1 MKDATRKTLKHTIIA
16 AALVV
21 AFAPFVPATAAGVQP
36 VFDPVKT
43 APAPAIQS
51 DANISA
57 AVVYVTAVYPEP
69 AAPAGFIGK
78 IKARFEKKDTH
89 MDYHAVGVYVG
100 NNLVLTTNA
109 SFQEGA
115 KYRVTLAYGNG
126 FDATPYRQQDGLMLL
141 RLTSPG
147 VLPVPV
153 KIASKRSTIGDD
165 VVVFAQTSD
174 TLIDK
179 RYTVMSRAYVN
190 SSQPIRFF
198 LDPKA
203 APLMSIKTDRTV
215 ANTEFDGA
223 PVFSRSSTGG
233 LGELVGMAIMSSDD
247 KGGVYIVPADEF
259 VAGVSKHL
267 AKN

>member
-1 MKDATRKTLKHTIIA
+1 MKHATRKTLKHTAIA
-16 AALVV
+16 AAFVL
-21 AFAPFVPATAAGVQP
+21 AFVPFVPATAAGVQP
-36 VFDPVKT
+36 VFEPVKT

-69 AAPAGFIGK
+69 AAPTGFIGK
-78 IKARFEKKDTH
+78 LKARFEKKVIRADFH
-89 MDYHAVGVYVG
+89 SVGVYVG
-100 NNLVLTTNA
+100 SNLVLTTNA
-109 SFQEGA
+109 SFEEGA
-115 KYRVTLAYGNG
+115 KYRVSLAYGNG

-153 KIASKRSTIGDD
+153 KIASKRPTIGED
-165 VVVFAQTSD
+165 VFVFAQTAD
-174 TLIDK
+174 TLLDK
-179 RYTVMSRAYVN
+179 RYTILSRAYVN
-190 SSQPIRFF
+190 SSQPIKFF

-203 APLMSIKTDRTV
+203 SPLMSVQTDRTV
-215 ANTEFDGA
+215 SNTDFDGA
-223 PVFSRSSTGG
+223 PVFSRNSTGG
-233 LGELVGMAIMSSDD
+233 LGELVGMTIISSDN

>member
-1 MKDATRKTLKHTIIA
+1 MKDANRKTLKHTIIA
-16 AALVV
+16 TALVA
-21 AFAPFVPATAAGVQP
+21 AFIPFAPATAAGVTQAFSP
-36 VFDPVKT
+36 VRT
-43 APAPAIQS
+43 APQPSIQS
-51 DANISA
+51 DSNISA
-57 AVVYVTAVYPEP
+57 AVVYVTAVYPEH
-69 AAPAGFIGK
+69 APTGFIEK
-78 IKARFEKKDTH
+78 IKARFEKKVAH
-89 MDYHAVGVYVG
+89 MDCHAVGVYVG

-109 SFQEGA
+109 SYEEGA

-174 TLIDK
+174 MMIDK

-190 SSQPIRFF
+190 SAQPIKFF

-215 ANTEFDGA
+215 ANTDFDGA

-267 AKN
+267 AKS